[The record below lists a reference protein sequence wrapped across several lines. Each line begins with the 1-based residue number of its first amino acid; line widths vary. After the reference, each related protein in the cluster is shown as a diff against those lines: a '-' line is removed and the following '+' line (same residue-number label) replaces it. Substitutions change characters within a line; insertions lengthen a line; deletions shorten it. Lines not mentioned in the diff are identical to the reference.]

1 MNRRQAFSM
10 MHDPQ
15 LSIPM
20 SRLTI
25 SNIQGENFQTINY
38 LVPEL
43 SEEIL
48 DAAANGCDGTHE
60 DFAWRVLNRR
70 GAE

>member
-1 MNRRQAFSM
+1 
-10 MHDPQ
+10 
-15 LSIPM
+15 M

-48 DAAANGCDGTHE
+48 DAAADGCDGTHE

-70 GAE
+70 GTE